1 MIKIAIVD
9 DKQPNRISI
18 SEKLTNHEGFE
29 VLFLASNGVDFLEK
43 MKPLLVKPD
52 LVLMDI
58 DMPEMDGIE
67 AVNIGYQLYPST
79 RFIMLTVF
87 DDDNKI
93 FEAIKA
99 GAIGY
104 MLKDE
109 KIETIIDS
117 IQQAIEFGGAPMSP
131 RIARKALNLLMNAK
145 VDMPQ
150 KQETVLSK
158 REMDILQGL
167 VDGLDHR
174 AVAEKLFISPLT
186 VRTHISN
193 IYKKLHVSSKTQAV
207 KIAIKNRWFMSF
219 M

>member
-1 MIKIAIVD
+1 MIKLAIVD
-9 DKQPNRISI
+9 DKQPNRVSI
-18 SEKLTNHEGFE
+18 SEKLSSKAEFE
-29 VLFLASNGVDFLEK
+29 VLFLASHGMDFLEK
-43 MKPLLVKPD
+43 MKLLETKPD
-52 LVLMDI
+52 VVLMDI
-58 DMPEMDGIE
+58 DMPQMNGIE

-104 MLKDE
+104 LLKDE
-109 KIETIIDS
+109 KIEVIED
-117 IQQAIEFGGAPMSP
+117 AIRQVMEFGGAPMSP
-131 RIARKALNLLMNAK
+131 RIARKALHLLMNAK
-145 VDMPQ
+145 VDLPQ
-150 KQETVLSK
+150 KQETVLSD

-167 VDGLDHR
+167 VDGLDYK
-174 AVAEKLFISPLT
+174 AVANKLFISPLT

-207 KIAIKNRWFMSF
+207 KIAIKNRWFMCF
-219 M
+219 